1 MMTDPVSDML
11 TRIRNAIRAK
21 HDRVEIPRSKLKV
34 NLARILKEE
43 GYISDYSVQD
53 DNHGTLTVQLR
64 YGQNNAAAI
73 IGLKRASRPGR
84 RLYVGSKEIPQV
96 LNGMGI
102 SIISTSHGLLTDRD
116 ARKQHVGG
124 EVLCEVW

>member
-1 MMTDPVSDML
+1 MMTAPVADML

-21 HDRVEIPRSKLKV
+21 HDRVNVPLSKLKV
-34 NLARILKEE
+34 NIAKLLVQE
-43 GYISDYSVQD
+43 GYIESFSVVD
-53 DNHGTLTVQLR
+53 ENHGHIAIVLK
-64 YGQNNAAAI
+64 YGRNQINAI
-73 IGLKRASRPGR
+73 LGLKRTSRAGR
-84 RLYVGSKEIPQV
+84 RVYVGYDGAPTV

-102 SIISTSHGLLTDRD
+102 SIISTSLGLLTDRD

>member
-11 TRIRNAIRAK
+11 TRIRNAIQAR
-21 HDRVEIPRSKLKV
+21 HERGTIPRSKLKV
-34 NLARILKEE
+34 NLARILQKE
-43 GYISDYSVQD
+43 GYIAGFSESDEG
-53 DNHGTLTVQLR
+53 HGSLTINLR
-64 YGQNNAAAI
+64 YGRDNSNAI

-84 RLYVGSKEIPQV
+84 RLYVGSREIPQV

-116 ARKQHVGG
+116 ARKQQVGG